1 MTRRWA
7 ASLVAV
13 FVLSSCAVMQ
23 AQKDG
28 VQGVAQASDM
38 ACVQARTDLQKALEA
53 YDILN
58 GGMPPNEAA
67 LVPDYLREESQL
79 MDMDAQGNVISAPGS
94 GCG

>member
-1 MTRRWA
+1 MTRFLA
-7 ASLVAV
+7 LLLL
-13 FVLSSCAVMQ
+13 LSSCAVMQ

-38 ACVQARTDLQKALEA
+38 ACVQARSDLQKALEA

-67 LVPDYLREESQL
+67 LVPDYLREESKL
-79 MDMDAQGNVISAPGS
+79 MDMDAQGNVVPAPGG
-94 GCG
+94 GCA